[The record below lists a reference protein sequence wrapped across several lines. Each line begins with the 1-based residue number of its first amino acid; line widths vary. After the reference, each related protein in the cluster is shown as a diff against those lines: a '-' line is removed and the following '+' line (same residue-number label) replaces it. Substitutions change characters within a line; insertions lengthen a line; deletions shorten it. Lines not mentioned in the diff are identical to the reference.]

1 MNYFFSFI
9 QLHQKMEELNY
20 NQRRYINVINVNNGI
35 PRDGKS
41 VVMQMRQEIDQYK
54 DQFHKVSRELKIQEG
69 KNADLRS
76 KNWKAMEAL
85 NNVERLY
92 QKSLKTPGNPKRQS
106 TPAMD
111 RMGHYRRQLQIQTE
125 AEESQK
131 AFLLKI
137 FGDFLEINDTQ
148 LNNRAHKDWLDNF
161 ANKVIAWK
169 TDYQNLKR
177 ATSEGND
184 LNYNEMVNLRKEC
197 RQYQEELEKSSTEL
211 HELHSMTETKE
222 FQWKKQLEDKEKELG
237 SIRLQVICAVEKA
250 EKSIKELEEKLS
262 NEQSEQRQMENKI
275 LALHGKLSEE
285 ELKCKKTSKNKKKS
299 SKIINKMTREIRK
312 SIKWRSGPPKNNQ
325 RGPTNNHKGLKTIPK
340 KQLHFLLLGWFL
352 IMFAFGMVFNNV

>member
-92 QKSLKTPGNPKRQS
+92 QKSLKTQGNPKRQS

-111 RMGHYRRQLQIQTE
+111 L
-125 AEESQK
+125 
-131 AFLLKI
+131 
-137 FGDFLEINDTQ
+137 ND
-148 LNNRAHKDWLDNF
+148 
-161 ANKVIAWK
+161 
-169 TDYQNLKR
+169 
-177 ATSEGND
+177 
-184 LNYNEMVNLRKEC
+184 NEMVILRKE
-197 RQYQEELEKSSTEL
+197 RRHYQKELEKSSTEL
-211 HELHSMTETKE
+211 HELHSMMKTKE
-222 FQWKKQLEDKEKELG
+222 LK
-237 SIRLQVICAVEKA
+237 
-250 EKSIKELEEKLS
+250 
-262 NEQSEQRQMENKI
+262 N
-275 LALHGKLSEE
+275 GK
-285 ELKCKKTSKNKKKS
+285 N
-299 SKIINKMTREIRK
+299 
-312 SIKWRSGPPKNNQ
+312 
-325 RGPTNNHKGLKTIPK
+325 
-340 KQLHFLLLGWFL
+340 
-352 IMFAFGMVFNNV
+352 